1 MAKNLSKKVSSAMEG
16 TPSGNLDKGVGQ
28 FTRRMGELAKH
39 ITEGVEAIDTIRES
53 IFGAIQG
60 FGRLQG
66 VEPGGE
72 VSGAA
77 ARTGGSSH
85 APASAEQDSTP
96 GTPTAENIV
105 SVPVDQSQLHWL
117 DFLVDA
123 KIMEDRSRAAAYLL
137 GQGIKARKET
147 LERKEE
153 IFNRTRRQ
161 R

>member
-1 MAKNLSKKVSSAMEG
+1 MSKNLSKEVSRAMDG
-16 TPSGNLDKGVGQ
+16 TPSGNFDEGVGQ
-28 FTRRMGELAKH
+28 FTRRMGELGKH
-39 ITEGVEAIDTIRES
+39 ITQGVEAIETIRES

-66 VEPGGE
+66 VEPNGE

-85 APASAEQDSTP
+85 ALASAEQDSTP

-117 DFLVDA
+117 DFLVEA
-123 KIMEDRSRAAAYLL
+123 KIMENRSMAAAYLL
-137 GQGIKARKET
+137 GHGIKARKEA
-147 LERKEE
+147 LERREE
-153 IFNRTRRQ
+153 KFNRIRRQ